1 MGMKQQMKQQLTD
14 LLDKHGLNESIRIIM
29 QEYARIERPDLTIT
43 WLNDADI
50 ESNGSINIDFNMIS
64 ISEIYETMLALN
76 DKKHKKNNGIYYTPD
91 DAAESCMQ
99 WIHHQ
104 SASSSAMTV
113 MTLSHHHMPYLH
125 A

>member
-1 MGMKQQMKQQLTD
+1 MKQQLTD

-91 DAAESCMQ
+91 DAAEFMADKMRALFPFENRNA
-99 WIHHQ
+99 ILIYHEID
-104 SASSSAMTV
+104 
-113 MTLSHHHMPYLH
+113 
-125 A
+125 